1 MYHPNITAYEKYKK
15 DYEKGFL
22 NFKKLLKKIEV
33 DVKIEEMPMT
43 REVA

>member
-1 MYHPNITAYEKYKK
+1 MRSIRKIMRQ
-15 DYEKGFL
+15 GFL